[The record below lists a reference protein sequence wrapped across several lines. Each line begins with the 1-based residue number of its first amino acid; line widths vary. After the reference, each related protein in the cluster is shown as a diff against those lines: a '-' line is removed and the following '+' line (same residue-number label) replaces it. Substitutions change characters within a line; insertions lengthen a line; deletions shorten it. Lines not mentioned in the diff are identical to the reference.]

1 MLQGC
6 VADQHPAFCDR
17 QTFAPDSQTATQ
29 MVAVRVDDAG
39 CFRVQGQETAFGLAG
54 LETETGIRVETQDEV
69 PAYPS

>member
-1 MLQGC
+1 M
-6 VADQHPAFCDR
+6 ADQNPAPCDR
-17 QTFAPDSQTATQ
+17 QTFVPDSQTATQ

-39 CFRVQGQETAFGLAG
+39 CFRVQGQETVFGLVG